1 MELDV
6 EDFKNRYQ
14 LTPKQLRQTK
24 MTAEDIEIA
33 QNVLLTIED
42 LFLENIADW
51 SLEESFFLYDEKED
65 LIYRFFNFSK
75 GMTKC
80 FLVINSEPQIE
91 LISNDLDN
99 HLLLHISNILVDFV
113 IAYIRSWNST
123 PKLKT
128 VDTITFNFQ
137 FPANNNIENWS
148 FIYIGFQFFFHIKR
162 PSQGSL
168 ERVYWCK
175 HNILLLWPIL
185 DLQRHQ

>member
-1 MELDV
+1 MDLDV

-14 LTPKQLRQTK
+14 LTPKQLRMTK

-33 QNVLLTIED
+33 QDILLAIED
-42 LFLENIADW
+42 LILENIADW

-99 HLLLHISNILVDFV
+99 KLLLHISNILVDFV
-113 IAYIRSWNST
+113 IACVRS
-123 PKLKT
+123 
-128 VDTITFNFQ
+128 
-137 FPANNNIENWS
+137 
-148 FIYIGFQFFFHIKR
+148 
-162 PSQGSL
+162 
-168 ERVYWCK
+168 
-175 HNILLLWPIL
+175 
-185 DLQRHQ
+185 

>member
-14 LTPKQLRQTK
+14 LTPKQLKQTK

-91 LISNDLDN
+91 LISKDLDN
-99 HLLLHISNILVDFV
+99 QLLLHISNILLDFV
-113 IAYIRSWNST
+113 ISCVRS
-123 PKLKT
+123 
-128 VDTITFNFQ
+128 
-137 FPANNNIENWS
+137 
-148 FIYIGFQFFFHIKR
+148 
-162 PSQGSL
+162 
-168 ERVYWCK
+168 
-175 HNILLLWPIL
+175 
-185 DLQRHQ
+185 

>member
-1 MELDV
+1 MDLDV

-75 GMTKC
+75 GITSC
-80 FLVINSEPQIE
+80 YLVINSEPQIE
-91 LISNDLDN
+91 LISKDLDN
-99 HLLLHISNILVDFV
+99 QLLLHISNILLDFV
-113 IAYIRSWNST
+113 ISCVRS
-123 PKLKT
+123 
-128 VDTITFNFQ
+128 
-137 FPANNNIENWS
+137 
-148 FIYIGFQFFFHIKR
+148 
-162 PSQGSL
+162 
-168 ERVYWCK
+168 
-175 HNILLLWPIL
+175 
-185 DLQRHQ
+185 

>member
-6 EDFKNRYQ
+6 EEFKNKYQ
-14 LTPKQLRQTK
+14 LTPEQLKKTK

-33 QNVLLTIED
+33 QKILLALED
-42 LFLENIADW
+42 MLIENIADW
-51 SLEESFFLYDEKED
+51 SLEESFFLYDDEED

-113 IAYIRSWNST
+113 IAFIRS
-123 PKLKT
+123 
-128 VDTITFNFQ
+128 
-137 FPANNNIENWS
+137 
-148 FIYIGFQFFFHIKR
+148 
-162 PSQGSL
+162 
-168 ERVYWCK
+168 
-175 HNILLLWPIL
+175 
-185 DLQRHQ
+185 

>member
-33 QNVLLTIED
+33 QNILLAIED
-42 LFLENIADW
+42 MFLLNIADW

-75 GMTKC
+75 GMTKN

-91 LISNDLDN
+91 LISNELDN
-99 HLLLHISNILVDFV
+99 KLLLHISNILVDFV
-113 IAYIRSWNST
+113 IACVRS
-123 PKLKT
+123 
-128 VDTITFNFQ
+128 
-137 FPANNNIENWS
+137 
-148 FIYIGFQFFFHIKR
+148 
-162 PSQGSL
+162 
-168 ERVYWCK
+168 
-175 HNILLLWPIL
+175 
-185 DLQRHQ
+185 